1 MRDIDYRKI
10 TDYYSNI
17 ISYILNN
24 LSYTGLK
31 YNTEGIHT
39 NHTKEE
45 YEAEYLNAY
54 GYLERA
60 EWRLSEVKEM
70 KDFYNEHDFFYFGLE
85 NLSSARHRIQ
95 HYLEDTDWNIFEDL
109 DYKQY
114 DELVIDYYQPI
125 RLTDDEEL
133 RQKSST
139 AWKYYWELNSTA
151 MVKQYLL
158 DDCDEIIKRISEF
171 KEYLDNEDYNVLS
184 ANQEILDSFEDCT
197 SLFLVDIPC
206 VPFKKK

>member
-1 MRDIDYRKI
+1 
-10 TDYYSNI
+10 
-17 ISYILNN
+17 
-24 LSYTGLK
+24 
-31 YNTEGIHT
+31 
-39 NHTKEE
+39 
-45 YEAEYLNAY
+45 
-54 GYLERA
+54 
-60 EWRLSEVKEM
+60 M

-95 HYLEDTDWNIFEDL
+95 HYLEDTDWNIFDDL

-139 AWKYYWELNSTA
+139 AWKYYWKLNSTA

-206 VPFKKK
+206 VPFKRNNE